1 MAKVVITGRIP
12 AIAVEQLRA
21 QHDVVSWDEPVVIT
35 REELLKRVKGA
46 DAIVSLLTEKVD
58 AELLVAAGP
67 QLKVVSN
74 VAVGYNNIDVPA
86 CKERNVLDEYA
97 WCAHRGNSR
106 YCNGAH
112 SDVHASLGRRRARY
126 S

>member
-21 QHDVVSWDEPVVIT
+21 QHDVVSWDEPVAIT

-58 AELLVAAGP
+58 AELLDAAP
-67 QLKVVSN
+67 HSSCP
-74 VAVGYNNIDVPA
+74 VPVF
-86 CKERNVLDEYA
+86 RRMPFPVNFVLLT
-97 WCAHRGNSR
+97 GS
-106 YCNGAH
+106 
-112 SDVHASLGRRRARY
+112 VFVPIKY
-126 S
+126 SKTLLVPLIT